1 MPELSTQRVT
11 EKAESLVKYYTN
23 DLEDDLIQECIFSHI
38 CSDKT
43 AECAVKPGSNSL
55 LSLSTFLRNQSL
67 SNVYP
72 NLDIALGIALSTTA
86 TNCSGERSFSC
97 LKRVKNYQRSSLS
110 QEKMN
115 SLALLYIEAEIMN
128 TINYDAEKEM
138 FWPEW
143 PAPQPSGI
151 GLDTRYLANPLPREP
166 IPSPH
171 SKNERGRRPFRLLYL
186 FLIFLH
192 CQLHVCIS

>member
-1 MPELSTQRVT
+1 M
-11 EKAESLVKYYTN
+11 
-23 DLEDDLIQECIFSHI
+23 IQEYVHFQSHI
-38 CSDKT
+38 SSDKT
-43 AECAVKPGSNSL
+43 AECAVKPESNSL

-72 NLDIALGIALSTTA
+72 NLDIALRIALSTPA

-128 TINYDAEKEM
+128 TINYDDIINDFAIKK
-138 FWPEW
+138 
-143 PAPQPSGI
+143 A
-151 GLDTRYLANPLPREP
+151 R
-166 IPSPH
+166 
-171 SKNERGRRPFRLLYL
+171 KKLYI
-186 FLIFLH
+186 LIF
-192 CQLHVCIS
+192 ISF